1 MDRHKDLLE
10 RGIVGIKKSL
20 RRLNE
25 KGQITKEAADETL
38 ARIKT
43 ETTMDVSVSWCCQ
56 EVREGRTEGGREG
69 GRMVCLQ
76 AVVALQAACSHNPLQ
91 QLAKGAA
98 AA

>member
-38 ARIKT
+38 GRITT
-43 ETTMDVSVSWCCQ
+43 ETTMDVSHTW
-56 EVREGRTEGGREG
+56 GF
-69 GRMVCLQ
+69 
-76 AVVALQAACSHNPLQ
+76 
-91 QLAKGAA
+91 
-98 AA
+98 